1 VTGPPNCRHISAAP
15 EPRNHAFLKGT
26 TSAGPARPDLANQ
39 KKSKPRSRPMAQAKP
54 PKSEAKPPD
63 PKPSSP
69 KGAAPKPAQVF
80 DDFASI

>member
-1 VTGPPNCRHISAAP
+1 
-15 EPRNHAFLKGT
+15 
-26 TSAGPARPDLANQ
+26 
-39 KKSKPRSRPMAQAKP
+39 MAQAKP

-69 KGAAPKPAQVF
+69 KDTAPKPAQVF